1 VSTLDQ
7 LPSRA
12 APPTG
17 FARHRAALRWPL
29 ELVAFEVK
37 VSSVGSVLGLAWAIA
52 QPLLYLGAYWFLLTV
67 LDARH
72 LGGGGA
78 EGQVLTLLCG
88 LVTWLFFVRSLSG
101 SLSAYA
107 RHAGIVRQTN
117 APVGALPAVSV
128 GVQGVDFLVG
138 MGVVLAGSVATG
150 LVHWT
155 GLLLAP
161 VVALLLV
168 FLIASATLLAPLA
181 VMLRDLRRLVQ
192 VSLRVGMFITPVLY
206 LPSALPSSAMFVA
219 YANPAAYFIG
229 LMRYSVTGSEA
240 ALLISPA
247 ADLAIAFGFT
257 AVLAVLALSL
267 RGRAWRMS
275 VDHI

>member
-1 VSTLDQ
+1 MTALQQ
-7 LPSRA
+7 LPSRPA
-12 APPTG
+12 APTG
-17 FARHRAALRWPL
+17 LAGRRAALRWPL

-37 VSSVGSVLGLAWAIA
+37 VSSVGSVLGLAWTVV

-67 LDARH
+67 LDARR
-72 LGGGGA
+72 LGGGSTA
-78 EGQVLTLLCG
+78 DQVLTLLAG
-88 LVTWLFFVRSLSG
+88 LVTWLFFVRSLSN
-101 SLSAYA
+101 SLSAYS

-138 MGVVLAGSVATG
+138 IGVILAGAVATG
-150 LVHWT
+150 LVHWS
-155 GLLLAP
+155 LLLLVP
-161 VVALLLV
+161 VVALLAAFLV
-168 FLIASATLLAPLA
+168 AAASLLAPLA

-192 VSLRVGMFITPVLY
+192 VSLRIGMFITPVLY
-206 LPSALPSSAMFVA
+206 LPTALPASAMWVA
-219 YANPAAYFIG
+219 YVNPAAYFIG
-229 LMRYSVTGSEA
+229 LVRYSVTGNEA

-247 ADLAIAFGFT
+247 ADLAVAIGCT
-257 AVLAVLALSL
+257 AVLGVLALTL